1 MPTVDYEE
9 RGEGTPVV
17 LVHGF
22 PFDRSIWSAQLEELS
37 DEARVIAIDL
47 PGFGESEPLG
57 EEEASIDG
65 YADAIARLA
74 GETGLDRLVIVG
86 HSMGG
91 YVALAFAR
99 RHPEM
104 LAGLGLVCTRP
115 GPDTEQARQG
125 RYTMIENV
133 RDKGAQAVVD
143 AMLPRLLSS
152 STREE
157 QPGVEEQTREV
168 MLRQGSDGIIAALQA
183 MASRPDSSP
192 MLAQIEVPTAVI
204 GGADDAIIPAA
215 EEDLM
220 AATIPG
226 ATQLRIDGAG
236 HMPMLEQPERLNE
249 ALRNLARGSR
259 TTPAIP
265 TPADPHNIE
274 GVRRHD

>member
-1 MPTVDYEE
+1 MPAVDYEE
-9 RGEGTPVV
+9 RGRGVPVV

-47 PGFGESEPLG
+47 PGFGGSEPLG

-65 YADAIARLA
+65 YADAIARWA

-143 AMLPRLLSS
+143 AMLPRLLSPG
-152 STREE
+152 TREE
-157 QPGVEEQTREV
+157 RPGVEEQTREV

-236 HMPMLEQPERLNE
+236 HMPMLEQPGRLTE
-249 ALRNLARGSR
+249 ALRNLARGSG